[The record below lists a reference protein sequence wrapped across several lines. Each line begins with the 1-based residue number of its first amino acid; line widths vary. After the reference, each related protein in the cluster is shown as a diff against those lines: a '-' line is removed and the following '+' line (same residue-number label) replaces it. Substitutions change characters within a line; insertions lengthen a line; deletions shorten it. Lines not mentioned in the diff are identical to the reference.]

1 MRGNLPHFAHRR
13 LDDPDFLQHDLAMK
27 TTSHLLTREDLFE
40 DPSLPLQIYLRDPQP
55 EFPLHSHGF
64 DELVIILKG
73 TAMHVI
79 DGQEF
84 PVKSGDVFVIAR
96 NHAHQYQEMHGLALS
111 NILFDA
117 KALLME
123 QWDIRTLPGFHALF
137 SLEPAFRTLHNF
149 QSRLQLS
156 DPQLNPVNKIVRDL
170 TRETELRTP
179 GYRVMA
185 KGLFMQL
192 AVLLSRCYSDEPSD
206 ESIDLLRLGDA
217 IAHIETHYGE
227 KITLDELA
235 AKSHLSKRHFLR
247 IFHDCIGRSPIDHLM
262 HVRLRKAAGLLRHT
276 DRTIT
281 DIAFDCGFSDS
292 NYFTRCFRKTMNE
305 TPMQYRKGFPDRGR
319 LLPGALGS

>member
-1 MRGNLPHFAHRR
+1 
-13 LDDPDFLQHDLAMK
+13 MK
-27 TTSHLLTREDLFE
+27 KSVHQLTREDLFE
-40 DPSLPLQIYLRDPQP
+40 DPTLPLQVYIRDPQP

-79 DGQEF
+79 DGQGF

-117 KALLME
+117 KALAME
-123 QWDIRTLPGFHALF
+123 QWDIRALPGFHALF

-149 QSRLQLS
+149 KSRLQLS
-156 DPQLNPVNKIVRDL
+156 DPQLANVNKIIRDL
-170 TRETELRTP
+170 SREADARNP

-192 AVLLSRCYSDEPSD
+192 AVLLSRCYSDEPSE

-217 IAHIETHYGE
+217 IAHIETHYAE
-227 KITLDELA
+227 KISLDELA

-247 IFHDCIGRSPIDHLM
+247 IFHDCIGRSPIDHLL
-262 HVRLRKAAGLLRHT
+262 HVRTQKAAELLRNT

-281 DIAFDCGFSDS
+281 EIAFDCGFSDS
-292 NYFTRCFRKTMNE
+292 NYFARKFRQLMNE
-305 TPMQYRKGFPDRGR
+305 SPRDFRRRIG
-319 LLPGALGS
+319 

>member
-1 MRGNLPHFAHRR
+1 MTNHPLGLGNQLSKQ
-13 LDDPDFLQHDLAMK
+13 DF
-27 TTSHLLTREDLFE
+27 FE
-40 DPSLPLQIYLRDPQP
+40 DPTLPLQVYIRDPQP

-73 TAMHVI
+73 TAMHKI

-96 NHAHQYQEMHGLALS
+96 NRAHQYQQMHGLALA

-117 KALLME
+117 KALAME

-149 QSRLQLS
+149 KSRLQLS
-156 DPQLNPVNKIVRDL
+156 DPQLASVNKIIRDL
-170 TRETELRTP
+170 TRETESRSP

-192 AVLLSRCYSDEPSD
+192 AVLLSRRYSDEPSE

-217 IAHIETHYGE
+217 IAHIESHYAE
-227 KITLDELA
+227 KISLDELA

-247 IFHDCIGRSPIDHLM
+247 VFHDCIGRSPIDHLM
-262 HVRLRKAAGLLRHT
+262 RVRTQKAAELLRNT

-281 DIAFDCGFSDS
+281 EIAFDCGFSDS
-292 NYFTRCFRKTMNE
+292 NYFTRCFRKTMDE
-305 TPMQYRKGFPDRGR
+305 TPRQYRAGHAGR
-319 LLPGALGS
+319 NRAG

>member
-1 MRGNLPHFAHRR
+1 MTNHPLGLGNQLSKQ
-13 LDDPDFLQHDLAMK
+13 DF
-27 TTSHLLTREDLFE
+27 FE
-40 DPSLPLQIYLRDPQP
+40 DPTLPLQVYIRDPQP

-73 TAMHVI
+73 TAMHLI

-96 NHAHQYQEMHGLALS
+96 NRAHQYRQMHGLALA

-117 KALLME
+117 EELSME

-137 SLEPAFRTLHNF
+137 SLEPAFRSLHNF
-149 QSRLQLS
+149 KSRLQLS
-156 DPQLNPVNKIVRDL
+156 ASQLVGINKIVREL
-170 TRETELRTP
+170 TRETESRRP

-192 AVLLSRCYSDEPSD
+192 AVLLSRRYSDEPTD

-217 IAHIETHYGE
+217 IAHIESHYGE
-227 KITLDELA
+227 KISLDELA
-235 AKSHLSKRHFLR
+235 EKAHLSKRHFLR
-247 IFHDCIGRSPIDHLM
+247 VFHDCIGRPPIDHLM
-262 HVRLRKAAGLLRHT
+262 HVRTRKAAELLRHT

-281 DIAFDCGFSDS
+281 DIALECGFSDS
-292 NYFTRCFRKTMNE
+292 NYFTRCFHRIMGE
-305 TPMQYRKGFPDRGR
+305 TPRQYRRGQAAETR
-319 LLPGALGS
+319 G